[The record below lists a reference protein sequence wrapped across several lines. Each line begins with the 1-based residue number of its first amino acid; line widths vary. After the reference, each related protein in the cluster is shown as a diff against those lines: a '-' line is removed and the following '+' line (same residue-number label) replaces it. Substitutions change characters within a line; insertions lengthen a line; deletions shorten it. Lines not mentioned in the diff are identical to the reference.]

1 MSNISY
7 IYNEH
12 DSYYNGKSRFDHLV
26 YLILIPLTDPVV
38 NLSFRES
45 DLSIWQRGNI
55 YIYIHSNYLHGFL
68 WKKWMIRG
76 WSQ

>member
-45 DLSIWQRGNI
+45 DLSI
-55 YIYIHSNYLHGFL
+55 
-68 WKKWMIRG
+68 
-76 WSQ
+76 